1 MMNFL
6 IRHRGKLLAGL
17 IGVTLLM
24 VYGLTSLRIDFS
36 FDSFFPRNEP
46 EYLYYQSFQEQFTE
60 EQNYLILVALKST
73 RERVFQALAELEGV
87 DSSIYMS
94 TVPYIRFT
102 GTGMSSKP
110 YLDFSTEEKLSR
122 SQKLILRDS
131 SLIGSFITRDL

>member
-46 EYLYYQSFQEQFTE
+46 EYLYYQSFQDLFTE
-60 EQNYLILVALKST
+60 EQNYLILVALKSPN
-73 RERVFQALAELEGV
+73 ENVFE
-87 DSSIYMS
+87 
-94 TVPYIRFT
+94 
-102 GTGMSSKP
+102 K
-110 YLDFSTEEKLSR
+110 DFLT
-122 SQKLILRDS
+122 
-131 SLIGSFITRDL
+131 